1 MSSSLDQQIE
11 KLKQAIAEMEQQRQ
25 VLGDVAV
32 DASLV
37 TFQEK
42 LAELQAQVEA
52 QKEIPPAEPVR
63 QRKLVKLLYMEVVDS
78 TAMTQ
83 NLDPE
88 DTMEILDKAILRL
101 AAPIEAHGGHV
112 TRYTGD
118 GFKAIF
124 GDPVAREDD
133 PEQAIQ
139 AGLQILD
146 ACKEIAREIEQD
158 WGIEGFQ
165 VQAASPPKAA
175 PM

>member
-1 MSSSLDQQIE
+1 MD
-11 KLKQAIAEMEQQRQ
+11 
-25 VLGDVAV
+25 
-32 DASLV
+32 
-37 TFQEK
+37 
-42 LAELQAQVEA
+42 
-52 QKEIPPAEPVR
+52 
-63 QRKLVKLLYMEVVDS
+63 VVDL

-101 AAPIEAHGGHV
+101 AAPIEAHAGHV
-112 TRYTGD
+112 TRYKGD
-118 GFKAIF
+118 GFNAIF

-133 PEQAIQ
+133 PEQAIR

-146 ACKEIAREIEQD
+146 ACKEIAREIEHD

-165 VQAASPPKAA
+165 VQAASTPKAA